1 MTKDAFPE
9 DFLQTKDELK
19 KLLAHALP
27 KIKELNAKQKS
38 GDDLTAVQQAALV
51 KYKRIIFLLKASKK
65 INLF

>member
-1 MTKDAFPE
+1 MPKDSFPD

-19 KLLAHALP
+19 KLLADALP
-27 KIKELNAKQKS
+27 KIKELNTKQKS
-38 GDDLTAVQQAALV
+38 GNELTAVQKAALV